1 MEKNQ
6 TKRIEV
12 SSDAATRIGIA
23 REWMEKYAADT
34 EILVIAHSAEAA
46 TDLHLGVVGAKGA
59 WFGIKRFTLNV
70 LAARLAQHA
79 LAASGTAPASSLS
92 FTAVVARA
100 IHSLQSEGKLSYF
113 EPVATRPGFPVAVAK
128 TLEELRMNEV
138 DAESLARLGRGG
150 KDLAALASLVEQQL
164 KEAKLS
170 DRAAIFRAAV
180 DSMKQVSGVV
190 YRVRERPGSI
200 DSTLP
205 EIHSIA
211 SPENGAYFGLP
222 LLLLDV
228 AVRSQLESTFIRELA
243 ALSPDVLATVSQG
256 DERTITSFEESLQCI
271 RTKRSTKLHEVTRSS
286 SSRANSASEGDS
298 LSDADERSTK
308 RHEVTRSPLSEESH
322 SAADSP
328 SVANSLSFAKEHL
341 FEDSAPPRTKLD
353 SSILIRN
360 WPGEPR
366 ECVEIVRSIQAEA
379 AQGVPFDQMAVLLN
393 SPGEYRSHLE
403 EAFSRAEIPAYFAQG
418 TTAPDP
424 AGRAML
430 ALLSCAAEGLSAR
443 RFAEYLSLGQVPH
456 PEASKDL
463 DSAWVGP
470 RDELVASAVEGEAG
484 EIGRKGDGETG
495 RKGDGETG
503 RQGDGGTRRH
513 GDLATSTETAESPL
527 AADPED
533 SAVIE
538 GNLRAPARWER
549 LLVDSAVI
557 GGKDRWVR
565 RLEGLANE
573 LLLRIRETAPEE
585 EAKVESIKK
594 QLRDLE
600 ALRTYALPL
609 IERLAALPEG
619 ATWGEWLA
627 HLRELAVNALRAPEG
642 VLATLADLEP
652 MHRVGPVDL
661 YEVQLVLGPRLHDL
675 SVKPPARRYGSVF
688 VGSVDSARGLSFQV
702 VFIPGLAERIFP
714 RKIVED
720 PILPDE
726 QRALRASAPVDAA
739 GAGESS
745 TPAGLPRR
753 GPRSPD
759 AVPGRAGAPVGAL
772 GAGETPA
779 VPARPDSAIA
789 VLMTRRDRLELE
801 RLALRIALGSAR
813 ERAYL
818 SYPRIDVQ
826 QSRPRVPSFYALEAL
841 RAAEGV
847 LPGFEEIAA
856 RAEST
861 TRARLGWPAP
871 ERPEAAIDEAE
882 YDLALL
888 ASLVEANDEAATGR
902 AHYLLTANKHLA
914 RALRARSRRWL
925 RRWTPNDGLV
935 EADELARRA
944 MASHQFSARSFSATA
959 LQNYA
964 SCPYRFFLSAILRL
978 EMRQEP
984 AAIEVIDPL
993 TRGSLFH
1000 ETQFEVL
1007 TALKTGGLLPLRRA
1021 VGSGERGQATLP
1033 DLQISVGDPTTDLQ
1047 ISVGAPDPSERD
1059 HSLTT
1064 ENSLDRA
1071 FDLVDRALDRLARDY
1086 EDRLA
1091 PAIPR
1096 VWQDGINSIR
1106 ADLRE
1111 WLRRMANSDDG
1122 WVPEKFELSFGLT
1135 DRGPRDSDPDSVSDP
1150 VEIIGDFRL
1159 RGSIDLVERHASG
1172 KYRVTDHKTGKAR
1185 AEKDTIVGGG
1195 KYLQPLL
1202 YALAAQKVL
1211 DEGVESG
1218 RLYYCTADGG
1228 YEERVVPL
1236 DEFNLQAVTSVL
1248 TTIRQALADAFLPA
1262 APEKGACGWCD
1273 FLAVCG
1279 SLEEMRTRT
1288 KPGDR
1293 LVQLKRIRELP

>member
-1 MEKNQ
+1 MLDSIGISIIPAEMERNQ
-6 TKRIEV
+6 TRRIEV
-12 SSDAATRIGIA
+12 SSDAATRIAIA
-23 REWMEKYAADT
+23 RGWLEKYAADT
-34 EILVIAHSAEAA
+34 EILVIGHSAEAA
-46 TDLHLGVVGAKGA
+46 TDLHLGLVGAKGA

-70 LAARLAQHA
+70 LASRLAQHA
-79 LAASGTAPASSLS
+79 LARSATAPASNLS
-92 FTAVVARA
+92 FAAVAARA
-100 IHSLQSEGKLSYF
+100 IHSLQGESKLSYF

-128 TLEELRMNEV
+128 TLQEIRMNEV
-138 DAESLARLGRGG
+138 DPESLARLERGG
-150 KDLAALASLVEQQL
+150 KDLAAIAGLVGQEL
-164 KEAKLS
+164 EESKLS
-170 DRAAIFRAAV
+170 DRAALFRAA
-180 DSMKQVSGVV
+180 
-190 YRVRERPGSI
+190 I
-200 DSTLP
+200 DS
-205 EIHSIA
+205 IKSQ
-211 SPENGAYFGLP
+211 ENAAYLGLP

-228 AVRSQLESTFIRELA
+228 AVRSRLESTFIRELA
-243 ALSPDVLATVSQG
+243 ALSPDVLATAPQG
-256 DERTITSFEESLQCI
+256 DEQTILMLEESLEC
-271 RTKRSTKLHEVTRSS
+271 KRGSGNWEKGSFVN
-286 SSRANSASEGDS
+286 A
-298 LSDADERSTK
+298 
-308 RHEVTRSPLSEESH
+308 P
-322 SAADSP
+322 
-328 SVANSLSFAKEHL
+328 NSLSFAKQHL
-341 FEDSAPPRTKLD
+341 FEDSAPSVNPLD
-353 SSILIRN
+353 QSLRVSS

-366 ECVEIVRSIQAEA
+366 ESVEIVRSIQAEA
-379 AQGVPFDQMAVLLN
+379 AEGVPFDQMAVLLN

-418 TTAPDP
+418 STAPDP

-430 ALLSCAAEGLSAR
+430 ALLSCAAEGLSAKA
-443 RFAEYLSLGQVPH
+443 FAEYLSLGQVP
-456 PEASKDL
+456 ETNANKSL
-463 DSAWVGP
+463 ESAWVGP
-470 RDELVASAVEGEAG
+470 SDEL
-484 EIGRKGDGETG
+484 
-495 RKGDGETG
+495 
-503 RQGDGGTRRH
+503 
-513 GDLATSTETAESPL
+513 LATLTEADSDLLAANEKAESPL
-527 AADPED
+527 AADPD
-533 SAVIE
+533 DTQIIE
-538 GNLRAPARWER
+538 GSLRAPARWER

-557 GGKDRWVR
+557 GGKHRWTR
-565 RLEGLANE
+565 RLQGLANE
-573 LLLRIRETAPEE
+573 LLLRIEETAPEE

-600 ALRTYALPL
+600 SLRAYALPL
-609 IERLAALPEG
+609 LDRLVALPDG
-619 ATWGEWLA
+619 ANWDEWLA
-627 HLRELAVNALRAPEG
+627 HLRELALNALRYPEG

-652 MHRVGPVDL
+652 MGRVGPVDL
-661 YEVQLVLGPRLHDL
+661 HEVQLILGPRLHDL
-675 SVKPPARRYGSVF
+675 GIKPPPRRHGSVF
-688 VGSVDSARGLSFQV
+688 VGSADSVRGLSFQV

-720 PILPDE
+720 PILPDA
-726 QRALRASAPVDAA
+726 QRRET
-739 GAGESS
+739 G
-745 TPAGLPRR
+745 PAGL
-753 GPRSPD
+753 S
-759 AVPGRAGAPVGAL
+759 
-772 GAGETPA
+772 
-779 VPARPDSAIA
+779 
-789 VLMTRRDRLELE
+789 TRRDRVELE
-801 RLALRIALGSAR
+801 RLALRVALGSAR

-888 ASLVEANDEAATGR
+888 AGLIGAKNEDVTGR
-902 AHYLLTANKHLA
+902 AHYLLTANSHLA

-935 EADELARRA
+935 DPDELGRQSI
-944 MASHQFSARSFSATA
+944 ASHQFAARSFSATA

-1007 TALKTGGLLPLRRA
+1007 TALKAQGLLPL
-1021 VGSGERGQATLP
+1021 VGASLRGRPMGGDEERSVEGEEGRVLGGEDEGGLGRE
-1033 DLQISVGDPTTDLQ
+1033 VGRPQRDAPTT
-1047 ISVGAPDPSERD
+1047 A
-1059 HSLTT
+1059 
-1064 ENSLDRA
+1064 A
-1071 FDLVDRALDRLARDY
+1071 FELVDKALDRLAKDY

-1135 DRGPRDSDPDSVSDP
+1135 TDRGPRDADPDSVSDP
-1150 VEIIGDFRL
+1150 VEIMGDFKL
-1159 RGSIDLVERHASG
+1159 RGSIDLVERHTSG
-1172 KYRVTDHKTGKAR
+1172 RFRVTDHKTGKAR
-1185 AEKDTIVGGG
+1185 AERDTVVGGG

-1211 DEGVESG
+1211 NQHVESG

-1236 DEFNLQAVTSVL
+1236 DEFNLQMVTSVL
-1248 TTIRQALADAFLPA
+1248 TTIRTSLADAFLPA

-1279 SLEEMRTRT
+1279 GFEELRTDN
-1288 KPGDR
+1288 KPSDR

>member
-1 MEKNQ
+1 MKQINP
-6 TKRIEV
+6 KRIEV
-12 SSDAATRIGIA
+12 FSDAAVRLRTA
-23 REWMEKYAADT
+23 AEWLHRYAPDK
-34 EILVIAHSAEAA
+34 EVVVVAHSAEAA
-46 TDLHLGVVGAKGA
+46 NDFLMRTAAARGVL
-59 WFGIKRFTLNV
+59 FGVRRFTLNS
-70 LAARLAQHA
+70 LAARLAQHT
-79 LAASGTAPASSLS
+79 LAAAGSAPASSLS

-100 IHSLQSEGKLSYF
+100 IHLLQSEGKLSYF
-113 EPVATRPGFPVAVAK
+113 APVATRPGFPVAVAK

-138 DAESLARLGRGG
+138 DPESLARLARGG
-150 KDLAALASLVEQQL
+150 KDLATIAHLVEQEL
-164 KEAKLS
+164 TEAKLS
-170 DRAAIFRAAV
+170 DRAAIFRAA
-180 DSMKQVSGVV
+180 
-190 YRVRERPGSI
+190 I
-200 DSTLP
+200 DS
-205 EIHSIA
+205 IS
-211 SPENGAYFGLP
+211 SSENADDLGRP

-228 AVRSQLESTFIRELA
+228 AVRGRLENMFIRQLA
-243 ALSPDVLATVSQG
+243 AWSPDVLVTAPQG
-256 DERTITSFEESLQCI
+256 DERTITALEELLQCK
-271 RTKRSTKLHEVTRSS
+271 RSNRSTKPDEVTPSPLFETAAYS
-286 SSRANSASEGDS
+286 ESEG
-298 LSDADERSTK
+298 APAEGR
-308 RHEVTRSPLSEESH
+308 PY
-322 SAADSP
+322 
-328 SVANSLSFAKEHL
+328 SVATANSLALAKEHL
-341 FEDSAPPRTKLD
+341 FEDAAPPHTKLD
-353 SSILIRN
+353 SSIVLRN

-366 ECVEIVRSIQAEA
+366 ECVEIVRCIQAEA
-379 AQGVPFDQMAVLLN
+379 AQGVPFDQIAVLLN

-403 EAFSRAEIPAYFAQG
+403 EAFSRAEIPAYFTQG

-443 RFAEYLSLGQVPH
+443 RFAEYLSLGQVPY
-456 PEASKDL
+456 PEASKDV
-463 DSAWVGP
+463 DSAWVKP
-470 RDELVASAVEGEAG
+470 QDELIASAVDADDEEAGSEEGER
-484 EIGRKGDGETG
+484 GRDGSG
-495 RKGDGETG
+495 NG
-503 RQGDGGTRRH
+503 
-513 GDLATSTETAESPL
+513 ATSLDKDFFNGRTDLPL
-527 AADPED
+527 AASPDE
-533 SAVIE
+533 SAVLE
-538 GNLRAPARWER
+538 GSLRAPARWER

-557 GGKDRWVR
+557 GGKERWTR
-565 RLEGLANE
+565 RLRGLANE
-573 LLLRIRETAPEE
+573 LLLRMEESEPEE
-585 EAKVESIKK
+585 EARVESIKN

-600 ALRTYALPL
+600 SLSAYALPL
-609 IERLAALPEG
+609 IDRLADLP
-619 ATWGEWLA
+619 AKTNWGEWLV
-627 HLRELAVNALRAPEG
+627 HLRGLAVNALRSPEG

-652 MHRVGPVDL
+652 MGRVGPVDL

-675 SVKPPARRYGSVF
+675 GVKPPKRCYGSVF
-688 VGSVDSARGLSFQV
+688 VGSVDSARGLSFRV
-702 VFIPGLAERIFP
+702 VFIPGLAERVFP

-720 PILPDE
+720 SILPDE
-726 QRALRASAPVDAA
+726 QRRDTSI
-739 GAGESS
+739 
-745 TPAGLPRR
+745 AGL
-753 GPRSPD
+753 
-759 AVPGRAGAPVGAL
+759 
-772 GAGETPA
+772 T
-779 VPARPDSAIA
+779 
-789 VLMTRRDRLELE
+789 TRRDRLELE

-826 QSRPRVPSFYALEAL
+826 QSRPRVPSFYALEVL

-888 ASLVEANDEAATGR
+888 ASLVDGNDEVATGR

-925 RRWTPNDGLV
+925 RRWTQNDGLV
-935 EADELARRA
+935 DPDELARQSIA
-944 MASHQFSARSFSATA
+944 KHQFSARSFSATA
-959 LQNYA
+959 LQNFA

-1007 TALKTGGLLPLRRA
+1007 TNLKSAGLLPL
-1021 VGSGERGQATLP
+1021 
-1033 DLQISVGDPTTDLQ
+1033 I
-1047 ISVGAPDPSERD
+1047 VGAPLRGRPSDPEDRALDQEAERIPEDGDERD
-1059 HSLTT
+1059 GQ
-1064 ENSLDRA
+1064 ENEGRPRRDAPTDSLDRA
-1071 FDLVDRALDRLARDY
+1071 FELVDRALNRLARDY

-1096 VWQDGINSIR
+1096 VWEDGINSIR

-1111 WLRRMANSDDG
+1111 WLRQMANSDDG

-1135 DRGPRDSDPDSVSDP
+1135 DRGPRDSDPDSVREP
-1150 VEIIGDFRL
+1150 VEIVGDFKL
-1159 RGSIDLVERHASG
+1159 RGSIDLVERHSSG

-1185 AEKDTIVGGG
+1185 AERNTIVGGG

-1211 DEGVESG
+1211 NQRVESG

-1236 DEFNLQAVTSVL
+1236 DEFNLQAVTAVL
-1248 TTIRQALADAFLPA
+1248 TTIRQSLADGFLPA
-1262 APEKGACGWCD
+1262 APEEGACGWCD

-1279 SLEEMRTRT
+1279 GLEETRT
-1288 KPGDR
+1288 GNKPGDR

>member
-1 MEKNQ
+1 MTRLSKSS
-6 TKRIEV
+6 IEV
-12 SSDAATRIGIA
+12 SSDASIRLQIA
-23 REWMEKYAADT
+23 RDWIQAYPTDT
-34 EILVIAHSAEAA
+34 EILVLAHSAEAA
-46 TDLHLGVVGAKGA
+46 ADLHLSVVSSKGA

-70 LAARLAQHA
+70 LASRLAQLA
-79 LAASGTAPASSLS
+79 LAASAIAPASNLS
-92 FTAVVARA
+92 FIAVVARA
-100 IHSLQSEGKLSYF
+100 IHSLQTEGKLNYF
-113 EPVATRPGFPVAVAK
+113 EPVATRPGFPIAVAK
-128 TLEELRMNEV
+128 TLEDLRMNEV
-138 DAESLARLGRGG
+138 DPDSLARLARGG
-150 KDLAALASLVEQQL
+150 KDLAAIANSVEEEL
-164 KEAKLS
+164 KESKLS
-170 DRAAIFRAAV
+170 DRAALFRAAI
-180 DSMKQVSGVV
+180 
-190 YRVRERPGSI
+190 ESI
-200 DSTLP
+200 T
-205 EIHSIA
+205 
-211 SPENGAYFGLP
+211 SPENAAYVGLP

-228 AVRSQLESTFIRELA
+228 AVSSRLENTFIRELA
-243 ALSPDVLATVSQG
+243 ALSPDVLATAPKG
-256 DERTITSFEESLQCI
+256 DEQTISLLEESLSC
-271 RTKRSTKLHEVTRSS
+271 KREAHHVPTRYREVVMTSCHNDRDGQ
-286 SSRANSASEGDS
+286 NNN
-298 LSDADERSTK
+298 
-308 RHEVTRSPLSEESH
+308 
-322 SAADSP
+322 
-328 SVANSLSFAKEHL
+328 ANSLSFAKQNL
-341 FEDSAPPRTKLD
+341 FEDSAPPANPLD
-353 SSILIRN
+353 QSLRVNS

-379 AQGVPFDQMAVLLN
+379 ARGVPFDQIAVLLN
-393 SPGEYRSHLE
+393 SPGDYRSHLE
-403 EAFSRAEIPAYFAQG
+403 ETFARAEIPAYFVRG

-430 ALLSCAAEGLSAR
+430 ALLSCAAEGLSAK
-443 RFAEYLSLGQVPH
+443 RFAEYLSLGQVP
-456 PEASKDL
+456 EMNAKENFEST
-463 DSAWVGP
+463 WVGP
-470 RDELVASAVEGEAG
+470 RDELVASVTEASAT
-484 EIGRKGDGETG
+484 EA
-495 RKGDGETG
+495 
-503 RQGDGGTRRH
+503 QGDLLTAA
-513 GDLATSTETAESPL
+513 LAS
-527 AADPED
+527 DPED

-557 GGKDRWVR
+557 GGKDRWSR
-565 RLEGLANE
+565 RLQGLANE
-573 LLLRIRETAPEE
+573 LLLRIEEAAPEE
-585 EAKVESIKK
+585 EARVESIKR

-600 ALRTYALPL
+600 ALRAYALPL
-609 IERLAALPEG
+609 LERLAALPDG
-619 ATWGEWLA
+619 SNWGEWLV
-627 HLRELAVNALRAPEG
+627 HLRELTLNALRYPEG

-652 MHRVGPVDL
+652 MGKVGPVDL
-661 YEVQLVLGPRLHDL
+661 REVQLVLALRLHDL
-675 SVKPPARRYGSVF
+675 AVKPPPRRYGSVF

-720 PILPDE
+720 PILLDE
-726 QRALRASAPVDAA
+726 QRRETA
-739 GAGESS
+739 
-745 TPAGLPRR
+745 TAGL
-753 GPRSPD
+753 S
-759 AVPGRAGAPVGAL
+759 
-772 GAGETPA
+772 
-779 VPARPDSAIA
+779 
-789 VLMTRRDRLELE
+789 TRRDRLELE

-871 ERPEAAIDEAE
+871 ESPEVAIDEAE

-888 ASLVEANDEAATGR
+888 ASLVGAKNEDATGR
-902 AHYLLTANKHLA
+902 ANYLLTANSHLA
-914 RALRARSRRWL
+914 RALRGRSRRWL

-935 EADELARRA
+935 DPDELGLQSI
-944 MASHQFSARSFSATA
+944 ASHQFSARSFSATA

-1007 TALKTGGLLPLRRA
+1007 TSLKAAKLLPL
-1021 VGSGERGQATLP
+1021 GSA
-1033 DLQISVGDPTTDLQ
+1033 SVGK
-1047 ISVGAPDPSERD
+1047 
-1059 HSLTT
+1059 
-1064 ENSLDRA
+1064 A

-1086 EDRLA
+1086 EDKLA

-1111 WLRRMANSDDG
+1111 WLRRMADTDDG

-1135 DRGPRDSDPDSVSDP
+1135 ADRGPRDADPDSVSDP
-1150 VEIIGDFRL
+1150 AEIIGDFKL
-1159 RGSIDLVERHASG
+1159 RGSIDLVERHSSG
-1172 KYRVTDHKTGKAR
+1172 KFRVTDHKTGKAR
-1185 AEKDTIVGGG
+1185 AERDTVVGGG

-1211 DEGVESG
+1211 NQRVESG

-1228 YEERVVPL
+1228 YEERIVPL
-1236 DEFNLQAVTSVL
+1236 DDFNLQTITSVL
-1248 TTIRQALADAFLPA
+1248 TTIRQSLADAFLPA
-1262 APEKGACGWCD
+1262 APEQGACGWCD

-1279 SLEEMRTRT
+1279 GFEEIRTRN